1 MTVFAETTPFGL
13 ARSLAVA
20 GTNSPSMYLLLSEVG
35 DLDFV
40 AADLAAEIE
49 VQLGITV
56 RSTRVSEAGGA
67 GVDETLGWQTA
78 CPALL
83 LTLDTWMP
91 ELVSALDRNIILLE
105 SAVNVFILLT
115 TSGLC
120 DRILAAAPN
129 YRNRLTDIFQIA
141 PDAAFADVRA

>member
-1 MTVFAETTPFGL
+1 MTVFAEITPFGL
-13 ARSLAVA
+13 VRALAAA
-20 GTNSPSMYLLLSEVG
+20 GPNSHSMYLLLCEAG
-35 DLDFV
+35 DLSLV
-40 AADLAAEIE
+40 AEDLAAEIE
-49 VQLGITV
+49 VQLDISV
-56 RSTRVSEAGGA
+56 RSVTASEVRER

-91 ELVSALDRNIILLE
+91 ELISALDRNITLLE

-141 PDAAFADVRA
+141 PDAAFADIRT